1 VNEHQWRRELDQFKS
16 CTPAA
21 SMRIRQALTMFIN
34 LLEDHISNVLIE
46 WNEKRTSPYQFS
58 IVDSEKSYISSIQIG
73 QTLIKDSL
81 QDKIK
86 PNEIQAWKD
95 LAPTFKSVKK
105 PIRPEIRK
113 MLGGECNDNM
123 K

>member
-1 VNEHQWRRELDQFKS
+1 
-16 CTPAA
+16 
-21 SMRIRQALTMFIN
+21 MRIRQALTMFIN

-73 QTLIKDSL
+73 QTLIKESL

-95 LAPTFKSVKK
+95 LAPTFRSVKK

-113 MLGGECNDNM
+113 ILGGECNDNM